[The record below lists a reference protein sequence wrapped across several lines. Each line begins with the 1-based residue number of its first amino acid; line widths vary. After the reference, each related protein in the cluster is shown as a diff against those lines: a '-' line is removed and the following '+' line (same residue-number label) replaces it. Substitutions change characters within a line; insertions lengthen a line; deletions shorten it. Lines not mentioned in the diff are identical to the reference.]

1 MSFCL
6 REYQGLS
13 KRDGARICTFYAPLQ
28 PRATFMTHSA
38 QTFRYN
44 NTGADF
50 DPKGTRERAA
60 VVGCVGVRVST
71 AVGGGVER
79 FDVRQ
84 AARGAIAPSRPHVG
98 SFADCST
105 AQRNRPAIRLDG
117 GARVR
122 RAAVNAA
129 IVHGCLNGTYYL
141 ITYDGFLARA
151 LSLAHGV
158 PAAAR

>member
-1 MSFCL
+1 M
-6 REYQGLS
+6 
-13 KRDGARICTFYAPLQ
+13 
-28 PRATFMTHSA
+28 
-38 QTFRYN
+38 
-44 NTGADF
+44 
-50 DPKGTRERAA
+50 
-60 VVGCVGVRVST
+60 
-71 AVGGGVER
+71 

-158 PAAAR
+158 PAAARAPRRATACLRNSTERGARAPRNEREAVQYKPELRRDAESKLRRGGCS